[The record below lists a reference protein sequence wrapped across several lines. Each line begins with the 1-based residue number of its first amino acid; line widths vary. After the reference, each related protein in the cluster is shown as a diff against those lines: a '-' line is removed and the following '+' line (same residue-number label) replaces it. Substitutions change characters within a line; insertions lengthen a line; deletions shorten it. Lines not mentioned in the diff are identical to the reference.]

1 MGIFIF
7 KLYND
12 KKIIINEVHDLND
25 QLKKSENTI
34 AYSSN
39 TNIVAEEKIE
49 NIENISGS
57 PEGLLVKLGLANYGQ
72 YNNKTNDNYIKTN
85 IKYSDYKNQMLDYM
99 TEEWFE
105 NNFTKSYKNVNGYLY
120 FFDGGATGMNFEVES
135 VNIKGDYSNL
145 NYITNVYN
153 ISVDDSKE
161 LEYVEFHITN
171 YNEQCVISYCDY

>member
-1 MGIFIF
+1 
-7 KLYND
+7 
-12 KKIIINEVHDLND
+12 
-25 QLKKSENTI
+25 
-34 AYSSN
+34 
-39 TNIVAEEKIE
+39 
-49 NIENISGS
+49 
-57 PEGLLVKLGLANYGQ
+57 
-72 YNNKTNDNYIKTN
+72 
-85 IKYSDYKNQMLDYM
+85 M

-145 NYITNVYN
+145 NYIANVYN